1 MDEARATDPF
11 GGEQPGS
18 PQPGPPEER
27 VESEPLP
34 EERAGTELFGLPM
47 MLFVFALIAV
57 VKGLITDNSG
67 FTLIGAIV
75 AGGIFLAIGFSMTV
89 AKRE

>member
-1 MDEARATDPF
+1 VDEARATDPP
-11 GGEQPGS
+11 GGEELGLEDPG
-18 PQPGPPEER
+18 QPEER

-47 MLFVFALIAV
+47 MLFILALVAV

-67 FTLIGAIV
+67 FTIVGAVV